1 VGTTSGSEH
10 TTRQNRTEV
19 KPDGAREISWGEG
32 AGVALCGC
40 GRPLSGDGGGQG
52 VRDLNSEPGQ
62 GRSHREACV
71 CPMIGHGVGGGVC
84 SGRSDSGVVQGQRRR
99 GGVGAMWRRR
109 RVGLARWGGAVGVG
123 PKCRA
128 RAQGELACGSGLWR
142 AAPRPL
148 AGRSAA
154 FPHTYFIWMN
164 CPFLQPGGLWG
175 GVRGGDLNNTGDS

>member
-1 VGTTSGSEH
+1 MGTTSGSEH

-99 GGVGAMWRRR
+99 GGVGAMWRRHW
-109 RVGLARWGGAVGVG
+109 VGLAFFSDKR
-123 PKCRA
+123 P
-128 RAQGELACGSGLWR
+128 R
-142 AAPRPL
+142 AAGVRDGRYRKVAAVPRCCSCCL
-148 AGRSAA
+148 ATRYTIQCCNAA
-154 FPHTYFIWMN
+154 CWAPHTYLILSYLIL
-164 CPFLQPGGLWG
+164 CEI
-175 GVRGGDLNNTGDS
+175 REIDR

>member
-1 VGTTSGSEH
+1 MGTTSGSEH

-62 GRSHREACV
+62 GRSHKEACV
-71 CPMIGHGVGGGVC
+71 CSMIGHGVGGGVC

-99 GGVGAMWRRR
+99 GGAGAMWRRHW
-109 RVGLARWGGAVGVG
+109 VGLARWGGAVRCGAVWW
-123 PKCRA
+123 
-128 RAQGELACGSGLWR
+128 GSG
-142 AAPRPL
+142 
-148 AGRSAA
+148 
-154 FPHTYFIWMN
+154 
-164 CPFLQPGGLWG
+164 GGG
-175 GVRGGDLNNTGDS
+175 GGRGGEGG